1 MIGRMEPTHD
11 ARMRET
17 DALIRET
24 RIFCE
29 DAAAA
34 RAELAIARARFAAT
48 QDVMHRALLEVEW
61 PIRVPSGRK
70 RVDAG

>member
-17 DALIRET
+17 DALMRET
-24 RIFCE
+24 RFLVH

-34 RAELAIARARFAAT
+34 RADLAIARARFAAT
-48 QDVMHRALLEVEW
+48 RDLMHRALLEVEW
-61 PIRVPSGRK
+61 PIRVPDGRK
-70 RVDAG
+70 RADAG